1 VILLDT
7 SVMLDLLR
15 DDQEWAQ
22 WSGEAADAAAAQDR
36 LFINQIVYAEMSSQ
50 YDNIGQLDHALA
62 SLGVGVADMPRAA
75 LFLAGQAFRKYRK
88 VGGTKSN
95 VLPDF
100 FIGAHAAVESATLVT
115 RDPKRI
121 RSYFPT
127 VALVSP

>member
-22 WSGEAADAAAAQDR
+22 WSAAAADAAAASDR
-36 LFINQIVYAEMSSQ
+36 LFINQIIYAELSSQ
-50 YDNIGQLDHALA
+50 YDNIEQLDRALTGLDVA
-62 SLGVGVADMPRAA
+62 IADMPRAS
-75 LFLAGQAFRKYRK
+75 LFLAGAAFRKYRK

-95 VLPDF
+95 VLSDF
-100 FIGAHAAVESATLVT
+100 FIGAHAAIENATLLT

-121 RSYFPT
+121 RGYFPT
-127 VALVSP
+127 VTLVSP